1 MLLLCD
7 WSQLA
12 RFCDCTSLVSMQLKR
27 MHEPDLL
34 LFVLDLA
41 ASEPVI
47 KKREF
52 TTKTQKRSRKACDLE
67 ATWHGLKPIVVT
79 RFQVNF

>member
-1 MLLLCD
+1 
-7 WSQLA
+7 
-12 RFCDCTSLVSMQLKR
+12 MQLKR

-47 KKREF
+47 KKKSF
-52 TTKTQKRSRKACDLE
+52 QQNAKTQKRSRKACDLE
-67 ATWHGLKPIVVT
+67 ATWLGPYPHSGYEISSELLIANAPFSSK
-79 RFQVNF
+79 

>member
-1 MLLLCD
+1 
-7 WSQLA
+7 
-12 RFCDCTSLVSMQLKR
+12 

-47 KKREF
+47 KKKRVYY
-52 TTKTQKRSRKACDLE
+52 KTQKRSRKACDLE
-67 ATWHGLKPIVVT
+67 ATWLGPYPNSSYEISSELLIVNAPVSSK
-79 RFQVNF
+79 

>member
-1 MLLLCD
+1 
-7 WSQLA
+7 
-12 RFCDCTSLVSMQLKR
+12 

-47 KKREF
+47 KKKVIN
-52 TTKTQKRSRKACDLE
+52 KTQKRSRKACDLE
-67 ATWHGLKPIVVT
+67 ATWPGP
-79 RFQVNF
+79 

>member
-1 MLLLCD
+1 
-7 WSQLA
+7 
-12 RFCDCTSLVSMQLKR
+12 

-47 KKREF
+47 KKERVF
-52 TTKTQKRSRKACDLE
+52 NKTQKRKNAVARLA
-67 ATWHGLKPIVVT
+67 I
-79 RFQVNF
+79 